1 MVLVTI
7 KGHSDE
13 ERRNPGSGTLVTP
26 SSEKLK
32 FGRGASAR
40 ESRIKL
46 GTRKLVDKCLS
57 PRKRYRTWLIKYYF
71 FII

>member
-32 FGRGASAR
+32 FGRGTTKG
-40 ESRIKL
+40 ELNLI
-46 GTRKLVDKCLS
+46 VDEKS
-57 PRKRYRTWLIKYYF
+57 
-71 FII
+71 